1 MSKQHGRHKSAGKSD
16 VDKIFVRKDQKS
28 NFKRLFQLILGMKN
42 LSFLKAG
49 VPLSLSPFNCIALG
63 KNGGSLKKIPF
74 PFGVHALIR
83 NISATLGVQEI
94 HPAELERKKEITF
107 HTF

>member
-1 MSKQHGRHKSAGKSD
+1 
-16 VDKIFVRKDQKS
+16 
-28 NFKRLFQLILGMKN
+28 MKN

-94 HPAELERKKEITF
+94 HPAELERKKRDYISYFLKTGSNNETNNAVAF
-107 HTF
+107 V